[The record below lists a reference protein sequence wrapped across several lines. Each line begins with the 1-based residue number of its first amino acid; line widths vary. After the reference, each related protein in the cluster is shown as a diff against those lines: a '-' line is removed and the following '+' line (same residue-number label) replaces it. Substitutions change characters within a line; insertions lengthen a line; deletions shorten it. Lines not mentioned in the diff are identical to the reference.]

1 MYYPSFLVE
10 LAVALGALGRIDDGV
25 AEIDNALRFAAQTG
39 NRLFVPESFR
49 VKAELLAL
57 RDPGDPVGEDCL
69 HRGLKVAR
77 AQDALFWELRLAAS
91 LARLRMAQS
100 RHSEARQIL
109 APVYD
114 RFTEGFAAPD
124 LRAAKALLDGL
135 PA

>member
-1 MYYPSFLVE
+1 LYYPSFLVE
-10 LAVALGALGRIDDGV
+10 LAIALGALGRIDDGV
-25 AEIDNALRFAAQTG
+25 AEIDDALRFAAQTG

-49 VKAELLAL
+49 VKAELFAL
-57 RDPGDPVGEDCL
+57 RDPGDPVAEDCL
-69 HRGLKVAR
+69 HRGLKAAR

-100 RHSEARQIL
+100 RHGEARQIL

-114 RFTEGFAAPD
+114 RFTEGFSAPD
-124 LRAAKALLDGL
+124 LRAAKALLDEL